1 MSTDDSDDLERVVM
15 LQRLK
20 QDAVDEY
27 VAAHDD
33 VPDSVVDAMNEGGVD
48 EYELYV
54 YEDVAVGIM
63 DVRDLDEFEDVYG
76 DDPDTRPGKSGSE
89 NSSGPASTPTRWR
102 CRLWN
107 ASGRSATSVS
117 DSRHNDESVL
127 GSRHVFYGP

>member
-1 MSTDDSDDLERVVM
+1 MSTDNSDDLARVVM

-20 QDAVDEY
+20 QDAIDDY

-54 YEDVAVGIM
+54 YEDIAVGIM

-76 DDPDTRPGKSGSE
+76 DDPDNQAWEERVGEFKRSGVDPDEMEMPVMERIWS
-89 NSSGPASTPTRWR
+89 
-102 CRLWN
+102 L
-107 ASGRSATSVS
+107 S
-117 DSRHNDESVL
+117 DERE
-127 GSRHVFYGP
+127 